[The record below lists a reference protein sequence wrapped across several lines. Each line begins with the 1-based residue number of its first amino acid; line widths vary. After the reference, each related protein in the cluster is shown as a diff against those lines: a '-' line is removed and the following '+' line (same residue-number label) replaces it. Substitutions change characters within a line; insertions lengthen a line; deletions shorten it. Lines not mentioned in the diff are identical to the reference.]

1 MTCGFSVLFFMASRV
16 YLIAGRIKEIR
27 EWVKIVEF
35 QTLRIDNR
43 YKRLFKAPNPT
54 PTDDISFL
62 MLANQESLSFTFPFQ
77 SLLALNSM
85 EMQAYHT

>member
-16 YLIAGRIKEIR
+16 YLIAGKIKEIR

-54 PTDDISFL
+54 PTEDISFL

-77 SLLALNSM
+77 RLLALYSM